1 MLPRTGR
8 EITAL
13 LCRAA
18 RTDYPAERAALCN
31 THTHTPRC
39 LSLTPR
45 FLLAAF
51 CSAAIPPSSSSLV
64 PLQLSSSFTTISCP
78 HHRRPP
84 HFVTLLSL
92 PRSSSVRYF
101 LSLLLTHSHTGLL
114 RFRSSRLTTSL
125 SPCRALLSVQ
135 SSVFHSAP

>member
-8 EITAL
+8 EITAP

-18 RTDYPAERAALCN
+18 RTDYPAERAALCD

-39 LSLTPR
+39 LSLTLFSSLLFAPR
-45 FLLAAF
+45 PSLLLHPLLFLYSSLLA
-51 CSAAIPPSSSSLV
+51 SL
-64 PLQLSSSFTTISCP
+64 QFHAHITAG
-78 HHRRPP
+78 PP